1 MKAVIHPSIK
11 AIQVEGNSRTK
22 NDLCL
27 VSGKNNL
34 SFYSSCLWTIDTAV
48 ILDLELYPR
57 KVVRIK
63 FLKFKYSLVVVYDPC
78 FTKIG

>member
-1 MKAVIHPSIK
+1 MISV
-11 AIQVEGNSRTK
+11 
-22 NDLCL
+22 CL
-27 VSGKNNL
+27 MVGTICP
-34 SFYSSCLWTIDTAV
+34 FYSSCLWAIDTAV

-63 FLKFKYSLVVVYDPC
+63 FFKFKYSLVVVYELC